1 MNETDVLRMIS
12 QLRQSNGLDQITR
25 PTARP
30 QAVDTPDF
38 ADLFK
43 QAVAAVNE
51 AQKKSD
57 GLKKAFE
64 MGDPQVT
71 LPEVMVA
78 GQKAKVSFEAMVEVR
93 NKLLEAYREVMQMQV

>member
-25 PTARP
+25 PATRP
-30 QAVDTPDF
+30 QAADSPDF
-38 ADLFK
+38 AELFK
-43 QAVAAVNE
+43 QAVTAVNE

-57 GLKKAFE
+57 HLKKAFE
-64 MGDPQVT
+64 MGAPDVT

-78 GQKAKVSFEAMVEVR
+78 SQKAKVSFEAMMEVR

>member
-12 QLRQSNGLDQITR
+12 QLRQSNGLDQLTR
-25 PTARP
+25 PSAPPRDP
-30 QAVDTPDF
+30 QAPDF

-43 QAVAAVNE
+43 QAVTAVNE

-64 MGDPQVT
+64 RGDPQVT

-78 GQKAKVSFEAMVEVR
+78 SQKAKVSFEAMMEVR